1 MEHEDLKPPAAP
13 ARELRR
19 RSALLGIGAVAC
31 VGAVDVGAF
40 AYVSGRATPDR
51 LTPGRLADGFETV
64 FGKHPGFRRNH
75 AKGVSVAGEFVASG
89 AGTAVSEATVF
100 EDGRRTPVTGRF
112 SLSGGVPDVADATKT
127 VRGLALRFDLP
138 DGEQWRTAMVNLP
151 VFQDRT
157 PQGFYDRMLAFK
169 ALPDTGQPD
178 PEKKAAFLAEHPETV
193 RAMELAKK
201 HPPTS
206 GFADSTFNG
215 LNAFHFTNSSGGSV
229 PVRWSMVPLQP
240 VRAAVK
246 GPIGRNELF
255 ETLIDAFDGGPLR
268 WRLVLTI
275 GGPEDPLDDATLPW
289 PDSRRT
295 LDAGVLTLTS
305 VHTEAS
311 GNARDVNFDPTVLP
325 RGIAVSDDPLLSAR
339 SSVYAR
345 SFARRNGEPD
355 TKGTVKVTGKH
366 DD

>member
-1 MEHEDLKPPAAP
+1 MA
-13 ARELRR
+13 
-19 RSALLGIGAVAC
+19 GI
-31 VGAVDVGAF
+31 GAVDVGAF

-51 LTPGRLADGFETV
+51 LTPRRLADGFETV

-75 AKGVSVAGEFVASG
+75 AKGVSVTGEFVSGG
-89 AGTAVSEATVF
+89 AGAAVSQAAVF
-100 EDGRRTPVTGRF
+100 ENDRRTPVTGRF
-112 SLSGGVPDVADATKT
+112 SLSGGGPDAADATKT

-169 ALPDTGQPD
+169 ALPHTGQPD

-229 PVRWSMVPLQP
+229 PVRWSMVPLQT
-240 VRAAVK
+240 VRAPAK

-255 ETLIDAFDGGPLR
+255 ERLISAFDSGPLR

-275 GGPEDPLDDATLPW
+275 AGPEDPLDDATLPW
-289 PDSRRT
+289 PDSRRK

-305 VHTEAS
+305 VHTEVS
-311 GNARDVNFDPTVLP
+311 GNARDINFDPTVLP
-325 RGIAVSDDPLLSAR
+325 RGITVSDDPLLSAR
-339 SSVYAR
+339 AAVYAQ
-345 SFARRNGEPD
+345 SFARRTGERD
-355 TKGTVKVTGKH
+355 MKGAVKVTGRH
-366 DD
+366 GD